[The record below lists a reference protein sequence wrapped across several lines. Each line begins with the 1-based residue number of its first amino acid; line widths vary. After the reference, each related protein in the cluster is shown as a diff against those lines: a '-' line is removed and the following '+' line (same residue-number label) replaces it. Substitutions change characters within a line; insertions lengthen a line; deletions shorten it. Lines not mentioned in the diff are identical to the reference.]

1 MQNEELNSQDLRT
14 CQKALMALC
23 DVVHDPEN
31 VTQTIKCGEITVVVA
46 SSHIGFFLKQCL

>member
-1 MQNEELNSQDLRT
+1 MQNEELNSQDLIT

-31 VTQTIKCGEITVVVA
+31 VTQTIKCGEITDA
-46 SSHIGFFLKQCL
+46 FANSHMRLFLKKCS

>member
-1 MQNEELNSQDLRT
+1 MQNEELNSQDLTT

-31 VTQTIKCGEITVVVA
+31 VTQTIKCGEITVFA
-46 SSHIGFFLKQCL
+46 SSHMGLFLK